1 MKKALLAAV
10 LVASGSALGTLS
22 AIPASAA
29 PAEGIVA
36 APMIPCGFFKDGDVA
51 FYQNCSG
58 FNAGIRIVHRDGSIT
73 TDCVLSYAGHRIGYS
88 WDITTAY
95 TYRTC

>member
-10 LVASGSALGTLS
+10 LIASGSALT
-22 AIPASAA
+22 AVPASAA
-29 PAEGIVA
+29 PVQVRDQAIAAE
-36 APMIPCGFFKDGDVA
+36 PIPCGLSKDGDVA
-51 FYQNCSG
+51 FYYNCSQ

-73 TDCVLSYAGHRIGYS
+73 TDCILSYGGHRIGYS
-88 WDITTAY
+88 WDVTSAY